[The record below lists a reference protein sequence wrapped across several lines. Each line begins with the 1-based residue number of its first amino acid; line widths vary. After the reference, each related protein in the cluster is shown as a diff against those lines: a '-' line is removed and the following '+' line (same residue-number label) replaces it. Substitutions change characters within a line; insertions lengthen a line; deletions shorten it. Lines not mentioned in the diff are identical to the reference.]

1 MKMMFFGPLDPDRY
15 LKQIQ
20 HSMMFFGPSEPYS
33 HKHTHADK
41 KKNARKHAH
50 KVRAQMTNGDV

>member
-15 LKQIQ
+15 LKQIK
-20 HSMMFFGPSEPYS
+20 HSMMFFGPLEPYS

-41 KKNARKHAH
+41 KKTHASTH
-50 KVRAQMTNGDV
+50 IKYGPR